1 MRDKKFEIKGVKIDG
16 LFEEFNYRLL
26 FNNDVNIITSPN
38 GYGKSTVLRMVYNFS
53 NANYFSFFSEV
64 FSEITFLIEEVD
76 TRKDSGL
83 ESEYSLGDDM
93 EQSEEQLSF
102 GGISNVVVQIK
113 KMNNIISITDL
124 VNKRNKTVIIDIDSD
139 SAGMDELWSSID
151 DDFPYINRVA
161 YDRWENEITGE
172 SYNKE
177 TIFKVCGDAKV
188 ARKGIADI
196 EWIDSITNR
205 IKSYYITT
213 DRIRVSEYSSSD
225 GRYPHLGMRR
235 RGALLNK
242 SMINLLAADVK
253 SQIQQGIRSQF
264 ELGRRR
270 ESTFPQRLIQ
280 SLQNGN
286 STVKADDV
294 MKSIRDI
301 QRYEERFSSL
311 GILPNEKERTTEQ
324 LNQFF
329 SYQEE
334 GAGLAVLKVYLD
346 DIKSKYKVLD
356 GLATKLNLFKTSV
369 NKLLSFKKIEISLE
383 SGFVISPVRNDEFHL
398 ELTSLS
404 SGEQHLIVMLGKLV
418 FGASKGDVVLIDE
431 PEISFHP
438 EWQED
443 FIDIINEIRNIKDFK
458 VIMATHSHILIGG
471 RWDDVIELA
480 EQYHE
485 EHKK

>member
-1 MRDKKFEIKGVKIDG
+1 
-16 LFEEFNYRLL
+16 
-26 FNNDVNIITSPN
+26 
-38 GYGKSTVLRMVYNFS
+38 
-53 NANYFSFFSEV
+53 
-64 FSEITFLIEEVD
+64 
-76 TRKDSGL
+76 
-83 ESEYSLGDDM
+83 
-93 EQSEEQLSF
+93 
-102 GGISNVVVQIK
+102 
-113 KMNNIISITDL
+113 
-124 VNKRNKTVIIDIDSD
+124 
-139 SAGMDELWSSID
+139 
-151 DDFPYINRVA
+151 
-161 YDRWENEITGE
+161 TGE

-213 DRIRVSEYSSSD
+213 DRIRVSEYSNSD
-225 GRYPHLGMRR
+225 ARYPHLGMRR

-383 SGFVISPVRNDEFHL
+383 SGFVISPIRNDEIHL

>member
-1 MRDKKFEIKGVKIDG
+1 
-16 LFEEFNYRLL
+16 
-26 FNNDVNIITSPN
+26 
-38 GYGKSTVLRMVYNFS
+38 
-53 NANYFSFFSEV
+53 
-64 FSEITFLIEEVD
+64 
-76 TRKDSGL
+76 
-83 ESEYSLGDDM
+83 
-93 EQSEEQLSF
+93 
-102 GGISNVVVQIK
+102 
-113 KMNNIISITDL
+113 
-124 VNKRNKTVIIDIDSD
+124 
-139 SAGMDELWSSID
+139 
-151 DDFPYINRVA
+151 
-161 YDRWENEITGE
+161 
-172 SYNKE
+172 
-177 TIFKVCGDAKV
+177 
-188 ARKGIADI
+188 
-196 EWIDSITNR
+196 
-205 IKSYYITT
+205 
-213 DRIRVSEYSSSD
+213 
-225 GRYPHLGMRR
+225 
-235 RGALLNK
+235 
-242 SMINLLAADVK
+242 
-253 SQIQQGIRSQF
+253 
-264 ELGRRR
+264 
-270 ESTFPQRLIQ
+270 LIQ
-280 SLQNGN
+280 SLQNGD

-294 MKSIRDI
+294 MKSIKDI

-329 SYQEE
+329 SYQEQ

-369 NKLLSFKKIEISLE
+369 NKLLSFKRIEISLE
-383 SGFVISPVRNDEFHL
+383 SGFVISPERNKEVNL

-485 EHKK
+485 EHN